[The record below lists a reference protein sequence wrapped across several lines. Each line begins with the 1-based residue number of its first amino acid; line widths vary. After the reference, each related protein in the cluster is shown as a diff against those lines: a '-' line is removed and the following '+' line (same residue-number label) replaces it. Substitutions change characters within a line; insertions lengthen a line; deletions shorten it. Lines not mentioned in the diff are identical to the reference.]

1 MNEKPLLSI
10 CIPSYNRPQELIR
23 LLESVDIVDCEKI
36 EIVICEDYAP
46 KRTEVRNA
54 VKEFMKNSKY
64 NIRYVENEVNL
75 GYDRNLRECINQA
88 KGTWI
93 MYMGDDDVFVPE
105 AMNGYIE
112 FIEEHNELGYVLRS
126 SQALHADGSIENFK
140 YYEDTKFFEPGFDA
154 YVQLFRKSV
163 FISGFCFKREYA
175 LKNLTD
181 RFDGSLLYQ
190 LYILAEICME
200 YPSAYYGNPITRSID
215 GGIPYFG
222 TSEAEKDLYTPGTIT
237 VDNSVNFIKN
247 FYIIT
252 DYMDEKH
259 HINSTDYVKKDMSK
273 YAYPILS
280 IQRKKGAKEF
290 RNYHKQLKQ
299 IGIAITPY
307 YYIYYWALLIFNE
320 RFCDKMIRGMKK
332 ALGRTP
338 KL

>member
-1 MNEKPLLSI
+1 MQGKPLLSI

-23 LLESVDIVDCEKI
+23 LLESVDIKDAEKI

-46 KRTEVRNA
+46 KREEVRAA
-54 VKEFMKNSKY
+54 VEQFSKASEY
-64 NIRYVENEVNL
+64 QIHYVENEVNM
-75 GYDRNLRECINQA
+75 GYDKNLKECIKKA
-88 KGTWI
+88 HGTWI

-105 AMNGYIE
+105 IMNEYLK
-112 FIEEHNELGYVLRS
+112 FLEEHEELGYILRS
-126 SQALHADGSIENFK
+126 SQALHEDGSIENFK

-163 FISGFCFKREYA
+163 FISGFAFKREYA
-175 LKNLTD
+175 LKDLTD

-200 YPSAYYGNPITRSID
+200 HPSAYYGNPITRSID

-222 TSEAEKDLYTPGTIT
+222 SSETEKDLYTPGTIT
-237 VDNSVNFIKN
+237 VDNSVNFIKK
-247 FYIIT
+247 FYVIT
-252 DYMDEKH
+252 EFMDEKY
-259 HINSTDYVKKDMSK
+259 HINSTDYVKRDMSK
-273 YAYPILS
+273 YSYPILS
-280 IQRKKGAKEF
+280 IQRKKGIKEF
-290 RNYHKQLKQ
+290 KQYHKQLKQ

-320 RFCDKMIRGMKK
+320 KFCDKIIRGLKK